1 MCAALKKTVV
11 FQKKIKQNF
20 NFFFHPENM
29 KYYPQK
35 LLIFVPH
42 FFYVLAWLPKQPR
55 NRNSVPPKAPQC
67 NWVFRLG
74 TRQRTMMMLWWCVAM
89 IINAF
94 ERQQEIKELYQDD
107 AYTILHII
115 HEKTF
120 AVGYKKGPAQLL
132 VWGLW
137 FAKTIL
143 KTPKTLKDGVDFWD
157 QVEKLSAEIW
167 NMTICQFWADLV
179 SRQPCEASFH
189 N

>member
-1 MCAALKKTVV
+1 MLCNFLVRSLKK
-11 FQKKIKQNF
+11 FQIFLKCFLITKCWKK
-20 NFFFHPENM
+20 H
-29 KYYPQK
+29 PQK
-35 LLIFVPH
+35 LLRKPQIH